1 MKILIISGFLGA
13 GKTTF
18 IKELA
23 QRTKKDFVILENEY
37 GEVGIDGP
45 LLSENQNP
53 EDVQMEVWELTEGCV
68 CCSMKSD
75 FLSSVVTIANTLAP
89 EFLVVE
95 PTGVGV
101 LSKVIENIKQIEYE
115 KIILLSPITIL
126 DGHSFDRYLTEF
138 KDIYLDQ
145 INHAGT
151 ILLSKMEASSK
162 EEIEGLHTNISQI
175 NQEAELISQHYSKQD
190 DAWWHDLLRKQ
201 LSGDLL
207 PAEDIEDPQIENI
220 GLNYVTLAHENEL
233 LLLLHDILH
242 LKYGNIIRAKGY
254 LKAGNAWLRFDL
266 ADRLYGITGIEPMKE
281 SRAVFI
287 GKDIKRNEL
296 RKILQK
302 NAFNMDF
309 SG

>member
-45 LLSENQNP
+45 LLSKNQNP
-53 EDVQMEVWELTEGCV
+53 DDVQMNVWELTEGCV

-75 FLSSVVTIANTLAP
+75 FLSSIVTIANTLAP

-115 KIILLSPITIL
+115 KIMLLSPITVL
-126 DGHSFDRYLTEF
+126 DGHSYDRYLAEF
-138 KDIYLDQ
+138 QDIYLDQ
-145 INHAGT
+145 IKNAGT
-151 ILLSKMEASSK
+151 ILLSKMEASSDD
-162 EEIEGLHTNISQI
+162 EIKTLHQNISQI
-175 NQEAELISQHYSKQD
+175 NQNALLISGHYTKQD
-190 DAWWHDLLRKQ
+190 DAWWHELLRKQ
-201 LSGDLL
+201 LSGIIL
-207 PAEDIEDPQIENI
+207 PTEDVADPDIENI
-220 GLNYVTLAHENEL
+220 GLNYVKLEHENEL
-233 LLLLHDILH
+233 LLLLSDILH
-242 LKYGNIIRAKGY
+242 LKYGNIVRAKGY
-254 LKAGNAWLRFDL
+254 LKAGNSWLRFDL
-266 ADRLYGITGIEPMKE
+266 ADRLYAITGIEPMKE
-281 SRAVFI
+281 SRVVFI
-287 GKDIKRNEL
+287 GKNIRRNEL

-302 NAFNMDF
+302 NAF
-309 SG
+309 SLA